1 MFFIASKVLW
11 FFTAPV
17 NLLLAT
23 AFAGAAMSAGRH
35 ARAGRSIALFAAG
48 LLIVVGIAPIGA
60 WLIEPLEDRFPTAP
74 AEMAAPYG
82 IIVLGG
88 AIDDRLGRARHQVI
102 LDEGAARLT
111 ESVALSRRFPQAR
124 LVYTGGSNSLTE
136 SDTSEAHDAGALFL
150 ALGVDPG
157 RITLEDRSR
166 NTDENARFTRDLVH
180 PEPSQVWLLVT
191 SAYHMP
197 RSMGLFRK
205 AGFNVVAYPVDY
217 RSAGSFG
224 DWRLSNETWRGLR
237 LLDVAVHEWVGLA
250 AYYASGKIDT
260 LFPGP

>member
-17 NLLLAT
+17 NLLLA
-23 AFAGAAMSAGRH
+23 AALAGAAISAGRH
-35 ARAGRSIALFAAG
+35 ARAGRRIAIASTA
-48 LLIVVGIAPIGA
+48 LLILIGILPVGALLIA
-60 WLIEPLEDRFPTAP
+60 PLEDRFPPPDAAMAP
-74 AEMAAPYG
+74 PYG

-88 AIDDRLGRARHQVI
+88 AIDDQLGRIRHQVI
-102 LDEGAARLT
+102 LDEGATRLT
-111 ESVALSRRFPQAR
+111 EAVALSRRFPQAR
-124 LVYTGGSNSLTE
+124 VVYTGGSNSL
-136 SDTSEAHDAGALFL
+136 SDSQTTEAHDGGLL
-150 ALGVDPG
+150 LTALGVDPD
-157 RITLEDRSR
+157 RILLEDRSR

-180 PEPSQVWLLVT
+180 PESSQVWLLVT

-217 RSAGSFG
+217 RSPGGAGG
-224 DWRLSNETWRGLR
+224 WRLSNEAWRGLR
-237 LLDVAVHEWVGLA
+237 LLDVALHEWVGLV
-250 AYYASGKIDT
+250 AYYASGKIDA